1 MWKRL
6 QRIWQ
11 KFLPQQVIRIVVLC
25 VATLTIVFDIVTL
38 PIYLLWY
45 KPWHLWPFI
54 YQDRSVQ
61 DDDYSDELV
70 RKSTR
75 THLPEFYL
83 NDCQTLDEAFI
94 KGYKV
99 FGPQHP
105 CLAWRPI
112 LDRESNKQN
121 DINIPYLYKLGEYQW
136 MTWETLIQSINRFGS
151 SLRLMLSAQK
161 GDRIIIYAETSYRWF
176 IAAQAII
183 KNGSVVATLYPT
195 LDNQGVYD
203 AIKECET
210 TVIVTTNQLLKKL
223 IKHPNKDEIFQ
234 QLRYII
240 LLDHMEN
247 QKNKDIENLNLEL
260 NNNNQNDVQF
270 FTYEQI
276 LQAGKKDFVFSK
288 NDPDDL
294 AVIMYT
300 SGSGG
305 RPKGVLMTQRN
316 IMGLFKG
323 CIGLLEFFLHE
334 TRRHIYIAYL
344 PLAHILEFGVET
356 FVILLGARIGYS
368 TPHTLTD
375 MSAGL
380 MAGCKGDATLLR
392 PTVMACVPL
401 VLDRIRKAI
410 LTRLNQRG
418 LFAVKL
424 FEFIIEYKYFWMA
437 KGFQTPLL
445 DRIFLRKF
453 NEILGGNLMGMLS
466 GGAPLSSDTQKLIR
480 SCMNVIFIQGYG
492 STETV
497 GGGLFM
503 DPHDYSLGKVGGPQ
517 FGTKIKLVDWTE
529 GGYTTTDEPNPR
541 GEIHLS
547 CESLSVGY
555 FKLKDVDREAY
566 YEDHKGDRWFRT
578 GDIGEMYPNGSFK
591 IIDRKKDF
599 IKLQFGEYI
608 SLSKVETKLKTS
620 YLVNQICVLAD
631 SLHDHLIALVIPNQ
645 KAIER
650 IWTRQIVTKCQKNE
664 HENCNLENEKILRIF
679 RKKMQIHARLNGL
692 RRYEIPKHYLLVE
705 DEWTAE
711 NGLVTASFK
720 LKRKQIQ
727 HFYQERI
734 EQIIAE
740 SRE

>member
-121 DINIPYLYKLGEYQW
+121 DINIPCLYKLGEYQW

-410 LTRLNQRG
+410 LTRLNQ
-418 LFAVKL
+418 L
-424 FEFIIEYKYFWMA
+424 
-437 KGFQTPLL
+437 
-445 DRIFLRKF
+445 
-453 NEILGGNLMGMLS
+453 
-466 GGAPLSSDTQKLIR
+466 
-480 SCMNVIFIQGYG
+480 
-492 STETV
+492 
-497 GGGLFM
+497 
-503 DPHDYSLGKVGGPQ
+503 GGPQ

-631 SLHDHLIALVIPNQ
+631 SLHDHLIALVIPNK